1 MVEKHGVQTVF
12 FCIYNDMKKITKAV
26 ITAGGYA
33 TRFLPI
39 TKAVPKEMLPLGDKP
54 VIHYILEELQSAG
67 ITDVLLLIGRG
78 RECLMNYLDKNYE
91 IDDYLERRAENT
103 QDATPVKV
111 ATNFFQK
118 MNLYFRRVPLPQGVA
133 DCVKHASSFV
143 RDEPFILAY
152 CDDVFFGENP
162 TVEML
167 QSYQQTGQPAII
179 ATEVPWADAH
189 RYGIITADG
198 QIIEK
203 PTQPTSNLV
212 AAGRYLLPAGFC
224 QSLGSDIVAS
234 LNQITVKSI
243 VKTKAKRFDTGNKFG
258 FFQAFEYIM
267 KHSKSNVEI

>member
-1 MVEKHGVQTVF
+1 MF
-12 FCIYNDMKKITKAV
+12 FVCIYNGMEKVTKAV

-91 IDDYLERRAENT
+91 VDDFLARRAAET
-103 QDATPVKV
+103 PDAVPVVKV
-111 ATNFFQK
+111 TNFFGN

-133 DCVKHASSFV
+133 DCVKHASNFV
-143 RDEPFILAY
+143 GDKPFVLAY
-152 CDDVFFGENP
+152 CDDVFFDGNP
-162 TVEML
+162 TAEML
-167 QSYQQTGQPAII
+167 DAYRENGQPAII
-179 ATEVPWADAH
+179 AGTVPWSEAH
-189 RYGIITADG
+189 RYGTITPNG

-212 AAGRYLLPAGFC
+212 AVGRYLLPPRFC
-224 QSLGSDIVAS
+224 QTLGTDIVAA
-234 LNQITVKSI
+234 LNAIPTKNI
-243 VKTKAKRFDTGNKFG
+243 VTTKAKRFDTGNKHG
-258 FFQAFEYIM
+258 FFEAFKYIM
-267 KHSKSNVEI
+267 TQSNQSSK